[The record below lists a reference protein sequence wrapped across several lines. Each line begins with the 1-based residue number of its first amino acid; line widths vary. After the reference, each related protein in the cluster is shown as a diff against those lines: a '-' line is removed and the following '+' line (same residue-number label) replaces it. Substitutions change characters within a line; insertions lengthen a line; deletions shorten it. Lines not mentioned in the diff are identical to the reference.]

1 MPSLS
6 VGVCVCVCVCMPA
19 CVLERVLVGLE
30 SKIAPWLFMHFY
42 LPLETNCM
50 EIKATLAPTD
60 VLLGTANFYGIEKLL
75 QVKQVQ

>member
-1 MPSLS
+1 M
-6 VGVCVCVCVCMPA
+6 CMPA

-30 SKIAPWLFMHFY
+30 WLFMNFY

-60 VLLGTANFYGIEKLL
+60 VLLGTANFHGIEKLL
-75 QVKQVQ
+75 QVKQFQ